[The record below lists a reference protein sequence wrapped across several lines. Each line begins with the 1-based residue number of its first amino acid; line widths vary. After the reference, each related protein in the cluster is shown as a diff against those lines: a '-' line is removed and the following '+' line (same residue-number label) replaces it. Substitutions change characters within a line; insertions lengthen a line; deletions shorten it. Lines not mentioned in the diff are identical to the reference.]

1 MAETI
6 SVLKNGKEEV
16 VRITVPE
23 GFTAVQIADV
33 LQKAGLECH
42 GDFLHEAETYAP
54 FPYMYGPEAAKV
66 KGEGFLFAD
75 TYEIPKSCSA
85 RQIADMMYRRTDE
98 MLTPAL
104 RKRAEERH
112 LSIHALMTIASM
124 VEREARIKADQVPI
138 ASVILTRLEK
148 QMPLQIDAT
157 VQYALGRQKEELAIA
172 DTKINSPYNTY
183 ERQGLPPG
191 PIGSPGM
198 DAVRAVLDAAPG
210 EYLYY
215 VAEKDGGH
223 VFTKT
228 FEEHQAEI
236 DRIYGTEG

>member
-1 MAETI
+1 M
-6 SVLKNGKEEV
+6 
-16 VRITVPE
+16 
-23 GFTAVQIADV
+23 
-33 LQKAGLECH
+33 
-42 GDFLHEAETYAP
+42 
-54 FPYMYGPEAAKV
+54 
-66 KGEGFLFAD
+66 
-75 TYEIPKSCSA
+75 
-85 RQIADMMYRRTDE
+85 
-98 MLTPAL
+98 
-104 RKRAEERH
+104 
-112 LSIHALMTIASM
+112 
-124 VEREARIKADQVPI
+124 
-138 ASVILTRLEK
+138 
-148 QMPLQIDAT
+148 
-157 VQYALGRQKEELAIA
+157 GRQKEELAIA

>member
-1 MAETI
+1 MPRDGKSGKCLKKEALSAVPLFSESCFWPRATGRRLKAGTIHSGGGSTVAETI

-112 LSIHALMTIASM
+112 LSIHALADHCVYGGAGSTDKSRSGADRFCHSDASG
-124 VEREARIKADQVPI
+124 KAD
-138 ASVILTRLEK
+138 ASSNRCYCPVC
-148 QMPLQIDAT
+148 
-157 VQYALGRQKEELAIA
+157 
-172 DTKINSPYNTY
+172 
-183 ERQGLPPG
+183 
-191 PIGSPGM
+191 IG
-198 DAVRAVLDAAPG
+198 
-210 EYLYY
+210 
-215 VAEKDGGH
+215 
-223 VFTKT
+223 
-228 FEEHQAEI
+228 QAERGAGHSGYE
-236 DRIYGTEG
+236 D